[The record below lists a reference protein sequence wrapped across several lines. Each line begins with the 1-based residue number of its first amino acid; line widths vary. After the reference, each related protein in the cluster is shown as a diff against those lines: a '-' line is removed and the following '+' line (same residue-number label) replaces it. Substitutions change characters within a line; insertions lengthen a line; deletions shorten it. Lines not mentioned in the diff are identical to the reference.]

1 MKMAKNTKKIILFNI
16 GILLIAVA
24 VIGYYM
30 YNKGPVDV
38 KSSRGIEATSNELYT
53 SYTTDSVSAHKKYD
67 DKVLK
72 VTGEVSE
79 VSQNTQKQQVIL
91 LKTSTSGGYINCTME
106 EAGPNVKAGDMV
118 TVKGICSGIGQG
130 DVDLGILGDVY
141 LTRSFIS
148 K

>member
-1 MKMAKNTKKIILFNI
+1 MTRNTKKIVLFNI
-16 GILLIAVA
+16 ALLLIVGA

-38 KSSRGIEATSNELYT
+38 KSSKGIEATPNELYT
-53 SYTTDSVSAHKKYD
+53 SYTKDSIAAHKKYD

-72 VTGEVSE
+72 VTGEVTE
-79 VSQNTQKQQVIL
+79 ISQNTQKQQIIL
-91 LKTSTSGGYINCTME
+91 IKTSSEGGYINCTME
-106 EAGPNVKAGDMV
+106 ESVPNVKAGD
-118 TVKGICSGIGQG
+118 TITIKGICNGIGQG
-130 DVDLGILGDVY
+130 DPDLGILGDVY